1 VITIIDDD
9 GDNDEEDYD
18 EFSTRGSKNVPL
30 PVNPRPAIHL
40 KSSNGSMSSQTLTKD
55 NRRNQLPDSTQLD
68 VRQKWVFC
76 AMWRKNDSI
85 SEIATAINVSEDV
98 LHSYIY
104 GLIKRDAMSSGPVNK
119 QARRWLLES
128 RGGIVF

>member
-1 VITIIDDD
+1 L
-9 GDNDEEDYD
+9 
-18 EFSTRGSKNVPL
+18 STRGSKNVPL

-40 KSSNGSMSSQTLTKD
+40 KSSNSSISSRALAKD

-68 VRQKWVFC
+68 VRQKWALC

-98 LHSYIY
+98 LHTYIY
-104 GLIKRDAMSSGPVNK
+104 GLMKRDAMNSGPVNK
-119 QARRWLLES
+119 QAKW
-128 RGGIVF
+128 